1 MRPAG
6 AGVSVDLLLR
16 ARARQGSAR
25 VRRAAAPVLLASV
38 AAGGAY
44 AVARYG
50 LGHELPFFA
59 PVAAWICLGF
69 SADRQPRRVAEVAI
83 GVAVGVLAGDLL
95 VHAIGTGPV
104 QVAVVLL
111 VAVLLARF
119 LDRGDLL
126 ATQAGVQAMV
136 IAVLPAASSG
146 GPVGR
151 WLDALVG
158 GAVALVVAA
167 LSPQDPRRRVRS
179 LAEEAATE
187 IADVLGALAGGLRHR
202 SPDDVERALLRG
214 RASQPVLDQWRSA
227 AASARQVAAVS
238 PAFRRHRAELAELEA
253 AAVLADRAMRNAR
266 VLARRARSVAGRTD
280 PGVAEGLDALA
291 DVLDTVRAGTQDL
304 GTALSTGAT
313 PVGARR
319 TLTAAAQ
326 AVDPWRIS
334 PGDLHVQGLALLL
347 RSLVV
352 DLEETAGIGP
362 EAARAALPEI

>member
-1 MRPAG
+1 
-6 AGVSVDLLLR
+6 VNLELLLR
-16 ARARQGSAR
+16 ARARQGWAR

-38 AAGGAY
+38 AAAGAY

-50 LGHELPFFA
+50 LGHPLPFFA

-69 SADRQPRRVAEVAI
+69 TADRQPRRVAEVAI
-83 GVAVGVLAGDLL
+83 GVAIGVLAGDLL
-95 VHAIGTGPV
+95 VLAIGTGPV
-104 QVAVVLL
+104 QVAVVLTA
-111 VAVLLARF
+111 AVLLARF

-126 ATQAGVQAMV
+126 AMQAGVQAMV

-179 LAEEAATE
+179 HAEEAATE
-187 IADVLGALAGGLRHR
+187 IADVLGVLAAGLRHR
-202 SPDDVERALLRG
+202 SPDEVERALLRG
-214 RASQPVLDQWRSA
+214 RASQAVLDQWRSA
-227 AASARQVAAVS
+227 AASARQVATVS
-238 PAFRRHRAELAELEA
+238 PAFRRHRDELAELEA

-266 VLARRARSVAGRTD
+266 VLARRARSVADRRE
-280 PGVAEGLDALA
+280 PGVPERLDALA
-291 DVLDTVRAGTQDL
+291 DVLDQVRAGTQDL
-304 GTALSTGAT
+304 GTALSTGAQ
-313 PVGARR
+313 PLAAQR
-319 TLTAAAQ
+319 TLTAAAR
-326 AVDPWRIS
+326 ATDPWRIA
-334 PGDLHVQGLALLL
+334 PGNLHVQGLVLLL

-362 EAARAALPEI
+362 EEARAALPEI